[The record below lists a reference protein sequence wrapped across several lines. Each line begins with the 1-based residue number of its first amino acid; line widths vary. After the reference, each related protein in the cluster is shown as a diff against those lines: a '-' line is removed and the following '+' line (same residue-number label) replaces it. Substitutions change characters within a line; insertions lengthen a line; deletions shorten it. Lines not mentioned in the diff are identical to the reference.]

1 MKKFY
6 DHTAMPI
13 VPLTPASV
21 ITEGENTLNAITKAI
36 NDYYAPEI
44 AIHGRP
50 LSQEEVAKYFN
61 FALRFGARQNDEMIK
76 IARHTLTEAYNNFD
90 YSKFAPSDDEELDGE
105 GGCLLHYF
113 ALLAGE
119 YPDEHGELVPTPSM
133 TNRDFYLATLAANK
147 MFDKRGA

>member
-13 VPLTPASV
+13 VPITPASV
-21 ITEGENTLNAITKAI
+21 ITEGENTLDAITKAI
-36 NDYYAPEI
+36 NAYYAPEI
-44 AIHGRP
+44 AITKRP
-50 LSQEEVAKYFN
+50 LFKEEAAKYFN
-61 FALRFGARQNDEMIK
+61 FALRFGTRPNDEMIK
-76 IARHTLTEAYNNFD
+76 IARHTLIEAYNNFD

-133 TNRDFYLATLAANK
+133 TDRDLYLAMTGANK
-147 MFDKRGA
+147 MFVKQDA